1 MKLLPEY
8 LPKKLLERLVLGCD
22 ELPEGF
28 VDESLVVPSS
38 SIIDPS
44 SEPIQQIIVQT
55 NGDPGLP
62 RRGGR
67 DCTSASG
74 TEVVFLSHRHSP

>member
-1 MKLLPEY
+1 MKLLPED
-8 LPKKLLERLVLGCD
+8 LPENLLERLVLGRD
-22 ELPEGF
+22 ERPEGF
-28 VDESLVVPSS
+28 VDERLVVPSS

-55 NGDPGLP
+55 NRDPCLP
-62 RRGGR
+62 SRRGCDR
-67 DCTSASG
+67 ASASG